1 MQNKPSE
8 ENEENSGKKQTK
20 KKKKWLIPVV
30 IIIANVMIIG
40 VIVFGFT
47 SGKAQALIKDLK
59 EEKKV
64 ETTVPLEEFLINLS
78 SEKEGKDQ
86 FLKIELSIYSDEK
99 DSQEL
104 IVAKTPQIRNAI
116 INVLR
121 KQTAE
126 TIFGEDQKLLAL
138 KKELINQINES
149 LDEPVVSDIFI
160 TNIIMQ

>member
-1 MQNKPSE
+1 MQNKSSE
-8 ENEENSGKKQTK
+8 ENEENSEKKK
-20 KKKKWLIPVV
+20 KKKKWLIPV
-30 IIIANVMIIG
+30 IIIVANVVIIG

-47 SGKAQALIKDLK
+47 SGKAQTLIKSLK

-64 ETTVPLEEFLINLS
+64 ETTVPLEEFLVNLS
-78 SEKEGKDQ
+78 SENEKKEQ
-86 FLKIELSIYSDEK
+86 FLKIELSVYSDEK

-104 IVAKTPQIRNAI
+104 IISKTPQIRNAI

-126 TIFGEDQKLLAL
+126 TIFGEDQTLLVL

-149 LDEPVVSDIFI
+149 LDEKIVSDIFI